1 MHVVASPRLLGYL
14 LLCASSTLTFAAPTP
29 PVPVPATTTTT
40 PTTATPLRENKPL
53 TAEQIADIEEKIEI
67 IKQTRQVINSQS
79 NEFKTSIANYKTD
92 KSEGRVDAL
101 IAVAASQQTRID
113 VLNETI

>member
-40 PTTATPLRENKPL
+40 PTTATPLRENP
-53 TAEQIADIEEKIEI
+53 AI
-67 IKQTRQVINSQS
+67 
-79 NEFKTSIANYKTD
+79 
-92 KSEGRVDAL
+92 
-101 IAVAASQQTRID
+101 
-113 VLNETI
+113 